1 MQNLNRD
8 DRREMRRQM
17 VNSLVLLL
25 VVLGLAAVCAVHDNW
40 DSEVISVWRRNQ
52 DAQEQTP

>member
-17 VNSLVLLL
+17 VNSLV
-25 VVLGLAAVCAVHDNW
+25 CAVAYLHA
-40 DSEVISVWRRNQ
+40 RGGFLR
-52 DAQEQTP
+52 

>member
-25 VVLGLAAVCAVHDNW
+25 VVLGLAAVAYLHA
-40 DSEVISVWRRNQ
+40 RGGFLR
-52 DAQEQTP
+52 

>member
-17 VNSLVLLL
+17 VNSLVLL
-25 VVLGLAAVCAVHDNW
+25 AAVCAVAYLHA
-40 DSEVISVWRRNQ
+40 RGGFLR
-52 DAQEQTP
+52 

>member
-25 VVLGLAAVCAVHDNW
+25 VVLGLAEVCDVAFLLA
-40 DSEVISVWRRNQ
+40 RGGFLR
-52 DAQEQTP
+52 

>member
-25 VVLGLAAVCAVHDNW
+25 VVLGLAAVCRG
-40 DSEVISVWRRNQ
+40 ISSR
-52 DAQEQTP
+52 

>member
-17 VNSLVLLL
+17 VNSLLLL
-25 VVLGLAAVCAVHDNW
+25 VVLGLAAVCAVAYLHA
-40 DSEVISVWRRNQ
+40 RGGFLR
-52 DAQEQTP
+52 

>member
-25 VVLGLAAVCAVHDNW
+25 VVLGLAAVCAEIGRASCRERV
-40 DSEVISVWRRNQ
+40 
-52 DAQEQTP
+52 

>member
-25 VVLGLAAVCAVHDNW
+25 VVLGLAVCAVAYLHA
-40 DSEVISVWRRNQ
+40 RGGFLR
-52 DAQEQTP
+52 

>member
-25 VVLGLAAVCAVHDNW
+25 MVLGLAAVCAVAYLLPM
-40 DSEVISVWRRNQ
+40 SS
-52 DAQEQTP
+52 

>member
-25 VVLGLAAVCAVHDNW
+25 VVLGLAAVYLHA
-40 DSEVISVWRRNQ
+40 RGGFLR
-52 DAQEQTP
+52 

>member
-25 VVLGLAAVCAVHDNW
+25 VVWGLSLIHI
-40 DSEVISVWRRNQ
+40 SEPTRRS
-52 DAQEQTP
+52 

>member
-17 VNSLVLLL
+17 VNSLVLL
-25 VVLGLAAVCAVHDNW
+25 VVLGLAAVCAVAYLHA
-40 DSEVISVWRRNQ
+40 RGGFLR
-52 DAQEQTP
+52 

>member
-25 VVLGLAAVCAVHDNW
+25 VVLGLAAVLCRG
-40 DSEVISVWRRNQ
+40 ISSR
-52 DAQEQTP
+52 

>member
-25 VVLGLAAVCAVHDNW
+25 VVLGAGCGVCRG
-40 DSEVISVWRRNQ
+40 ISSR
-52 DAQEQTP
+52 

>member
-25 VVLGLAAVCAVHDNW
+25 VVLGLAAVCAVAYPHA
-40 DSEVISVWRRNQ
+40 RGGFLR
-52 DAQEQTP
+52 

>member
-25 VVLGLAAVCAVHDNW
+25 VVLGCVPWHIFTLGEDF
-40 DSEVISVWRRNQ
+40 
-52 DAQEQTP
+52 

>member
-25 VVLGLAAVCAVHDNW
+25 VVLGLAAVC
-40 DSEVISVWRRNQ
+40 SVAYLHARGGFLR
-52 DAQEQTP
+52 

>member
-25 VVLGLAAVCAVHDNW
+25 VVLGLAAVCAVSYLHA
-40 DSEVISVWRRNQ
+40 RGGFLR
-52 DAQEQTP
+52 

>member
-25 VVLGLAAVCAVHDNW
+25 VYWGWLRCVPWHIFTLGEDF
-40 DSEVISVWRRNQ
+40 
-52 DAQEQTP
+52 

>member
-25 VVLGLAAVCAVHDNW
+25 VVCAVAYLHA
-40 DSEVISVWRRNQ
+40 RGGFLR
-52 DAQEQTP
+52 

>member
-17 VNSLVLLL
+17 VNSL
-25 VVLGLAAVCAVHDNW
+25 GLAAVCAVAYLHA
-40 DSEVISVWRRNQ
+40 R
-52 DAQEQTP
+52 

>member
-25 VVLGLAAVCAVHDNW
+25 VVVLGLAAVCAVAYLHA
-40 DSEVISVWRRNQ
+40 RGGFLR
-52 DAQEQTP
+52 

>member
-25 VVLGLAAVCAVHDNW
+25 VVLGRACGLC
-40 DSEVISVWRRNQ
+40 SEC
-52 DAQEQTP
+52 

>member
-1 MQNLNRD
+1 MQKLNRD

-25 VVLGLAAVCAVHDNW
+25 VVLGLAAVCAVAYLHA
-40 DSEVISVWRRNQ
+40 RGGFLR
-52 DAQEQTP
+52 

>member
-25 VVLGLAAVCAVHDNW
+25 VVLGLAAVCAV
-40 DSEVISVWRRNQ
+40 
-52 DAQEQTP
+52 AYK

>member
-17 VNSLVLLL
+17 VNSLVLLA
-25 VVLGLAAVCAVHDNW
+25 VVLGLAAVCVAAYLHA
-40 DSEVISVWRRNQ
+40 RGGFLR
-52 DAQEQTP
+52 